1 MSNKIYFE
9 RKSIKR
15 SFYIAFRGLKEALYS
30 EPSFKYMI
38 FCAIL
43 VILGMVYFKTS
54 RSESAVLIVIT
65 ISVLALEVI
74 NTLFERVL
82 DIIQPQ
88 PDERVKK
95 IKDLMAALV
104 LLASIGAASIGII
117 IFLPYIKTLFT
128 K

>member
-1 MSNKIYFE
+1 
-9 RKSIKR
+9 
-15 SFYIAFRGLKEALYS
+15 
-30 EPSFKYMI
+30 MI